1 MPRANANLRPS
12 PDLLPQVVSAHS
24 PNPALVTQRAVQR
37 LPRLA
42 LLLLCTAYVLP
53 GVFGRDPWKNADV
66 TAYGYMTSL
75 LRGEASWLHP
85 AIAGWGGTE
94 GGVLPYWIGAAFMKV
109 LTPWIDP
116 ALAARLPFALL
127 LTATLA
133 LVWYATLHLARTEAA
148 QPVAF
153 AFGGEAHPVDYA
165 RAMAD
170 GAVLALMAS
179 LGLLQLGHE
188 TTPELVQLAATALLL
203 YALAASPYRIGASRA
218 AALVALT
225 SLAAS
230 GAATTGLL
238 MGLAGA
244 LVCWRSSYA
253 ESRKLVPWLLA
264 ACVLAGTI
272 GTLLDAWVWR
282 VIPTAAWLGLPKLL
296 AWFTWPVWP
305 LAVWTLW
312 RWRRQLLKRHLSV
325 PLAMVLVA
333 LLVSASMGA
342 SDRALMLALPALA
355 VLGAFAL
362 PTLQRSVSAA
372 IDWFSVFFFTASAL
386 LIWVIYVAM
395 HTGVPAQPAT
405 NVTRLAPEFVPRF
418 SLLALGI
425 ALAGTVAWMAL
436 VRWRTGH
443 HRHALWKS
451 MVLPAGGVAL
461 SWLLLMTLWL
471 PLLDHARSY
480 RPLVQR
486 LATHLPT
493 TGCVVTQN
501 VSRSQIAALEVHG
514 TWRLSLDPRTTDC
527 QWLLMGHKERLNT
540 PEALQQT
547 PEMPGWTLVARERR
561 PSDRDEVMLVYRRR
575 P

>member
-1 MPRANANLRPS
+1 M
-12 PDLLPQVVSAHS
+12 
-24 PNPALVTQRAVQR
+24 TQRAVQR

-42 LLLLCTAYVLP
+42 LLLLCAAYVLP

-75 LRGEASWLHP
+75 LRGESSWLRP
-85 AIAGWGGTE
+85 ATADWGGSE
-94 GGVLPYWIGAAFMKV
+94 GGVLPYWIGATCMK
-109 LTPWIDP
+109 LLSPWLDP

-148 QPVAF
+148 QPLAF
-153 AFGGEAHPVDYA
+153 AFGGQAHPVDYA
-165 RAMAD
+165 RAVAD
-170 GAVLALMAS
+170 GALLALMAS

-188 TTPELVQLAATALLL
+188 TTPELVQLAGTALLL
-203 YALAASPYRIGASRA
+203 YALAAIPYRPGHSRVA
-218 AALVALT
+218 AVVALT
-225 SLAAS
+225 TLAAS

-238 MGLAGA
+238 MGLAGSV
-244 LVCWRSSYA
+244 VCWRSSYA
-253 ESRKLVPWLLA
+253 ASRQLVPWLLGGCAVA
-264 ACVLAGTI
+264 AGV

-282 VIPTAAWLGLPKLL
+282 VVPMEEVLALPKLMV
-296 AWFTWPVWP
+296 WFTWPVWP
-305 LAVWTLW
+305 LAGWTLW
-312 RWRRQLLKRHLSV
+312 RWRRQLLKRHLAV
-325 PLAMVLVA
+325 PLVLVLVA

-342 SDRALMLALPALA
+342 SDRALMLSLPALA

-362 PTLQRSVSAA
+362 PTLQRSLSAA
-372 IDWFSVFFFTASAL
+372 IDWFSVFFFTLSAL
-386 LIWVIYVAM
+386 VIWVIYIAM
-395 HTGVPAQPAT
+395 HTGVPAQPAA
-405 NVTRLAPEFVPRF
+405 NVARLVPEFVPQF
-418 SLLALGI
+418 NLMALGI
-425 ALAGTVAWMAL
+425 ALAGTVAWLAL

-486 LATHLPT
+486 LATHLPP
-493 TGCVVTQN
+493 TGCVATQN
-501 VSRSQIAALEVHG
+501 VSRSQLAALEVHG
-514 TWRLSLDPRTTDC
+514 TWRLSLDPRATDC
-527 QWLLMGHKERLNT
+527 RWLLMGYKEPRNL
-540 PEALQQT
+540 PEAQQQT
-547 PEMPGWTLVARERR
+547 PELPGWTLVARERR
-561 PSDRDEVMLVYRRR
+561 PADRDEIMLIYRR

>member
-1 MPRANANLRPS
+1 M
-12 PDLLPQVVSAHS
+12 
-24 PNPALVTQRAVQR
+24 TQRAVQR

-42 LLLLCTAYVLP
+42 LLLLCAAYVLP
-53 GVFGRDPWKNADV
+53 GVFGRDPWKNADI

-85 AIAGWGGTE
+85 TIAGWGSTE
-94 GGVLPYWIGAAFMKV
+94 GGVLPYWIGAAFMKA

-148 QPVAF
+148 QPLAF

-203 YALAASPYRIGASRA
+203 YALAASPYRIGTSRA
-218 AALVALT
+218 AALAALIG
-225 SLAAS
+225 LAAS

-238 MGLAGA
+238 MGLASA

-253 ESRKLVPWLLA
+253 ASRKLVPWLLG
-264 ACVLAGTI
+264 ACALAGGI
-272 GTLLDAWVWR
+272 GTLLGAWVWR
-282 VIPTAAWLGLPKLL
+282 VMPAGDWLALPKLL
-296 AWFTWPVWP
+296 VWFTWPVWP
-305 LAVWTLW
+305 LATWTLW
-312 RWRRQLLKRHLSV
+312 RWRRQLLKRHLSI
-325 PLAMVLVA
+325 PLVIVLVG

-342 SDRALMLALPALA
+342 SDRALMLSLPALA

-372 IDWFSVFFFTASAL
+372 IDWFSVFFFTLSAL
-386 LIWVIYVAM
+386 AIWVIYVAM
-395 HTGVPAQPAT
+395 HTGVPAQPAA
-405 NVTRLAPEFVPRF
+405 NVARLAPEFVPRF

-425 ALAGTVAWMAL
+425 ALAGTVAWLAL

-486 LATHLPT
+486 LATHLPA
-493 TGCVVTQN
+493 TGCVATQN
-501 VSRSQIAALEVHG
+501 VARSQLAALEVHG
-514 TWRLSLDPRTTDC
+514 TWRLSLDPRATDC
-527 QWLLMGHKERLNT
+527 PWLLMGHKERIDT

-547 PEMPGWTLVARERR
+547 PAMPGWTLVARERR
-561 PSDRDEVMLVYRRR
+561 PADRDEVMLVYR
-575 P
+575 

>member
-1 MPRANANLRPS
+1 
-12 PDLLPQVVSAHS
+12 
-24 PNPALVTQRAVQR
+24 VTQRAVQR

-42 LLLLCTAYVLP
+42 LLLLCAAYVLP

-66 TAYGYMTSL
+66 TAFGYMTSL

-85 AIAGWGGTE
+85 TIAGWGSTE
-94 GGVLPYWIGAAFMKV
+94 GGVLPYWIGAAFMKG
-109 LTPWIDP
+109 LAPWIDP

-170 GAVLALMAS
+170 GAMLALMAS

-203 YALAASPYRIGASRA
+203 YALAASPYRIGASRT
-218 AALVALT
+218 AALVALA

-238 MGLAGA
+238 MGLGGA
-244 LVCWRSSYA
+244 LVCGRSSYA

-264 ACVLAGTI
+264 ACALAGTI

-282 VIPTAAWLGLPKLL
+282 VIPSPDWLGLPKLL
-296 AWFTWPVWP
+296 VWFTWPVWP
-305 LAVWTLW
+305 LAAWTLW
-312 RWRRQLLKRHLSV
+312 RWRRQLLKRHLSI
-325 PLAMVLVA
+325 PLVLVLVA

-372 IDWFSVFFFTASAL
+372 LDWFSVFFFTVSAL
-386 LIWVIYVAM
+386 CIWVIYVAM
-395 HTGVPAQPAT
+395 HTGVPAQPAA
-405 NVTRLAPEFVPRF
+405 NVARLAPEFVPRF
-418 SLLALGI
+418 SPLALGI
-425 ALAGTVAWMAL
+425 ALAGTVAWLAL

-451 MVLPAGGVAL
+451 LVLPAGGVAL

-486 LATHLPT
+486 LATHLPAN
-493 TGCVVTQN
+493 GCVATQN
-501 VSRSQIAALEVHG
+501 VSRSQLAALEVHG

-527 QWLLMGHKERLNT
+527 AWLLLGHREHLNT
-540 PEALQQT
+540 PEARQET
-547 PEMPGWTLVARERR
+547 PVVPGWTLVARERR
-561 PSDRDEVMLVYRRR
+561 PADRDEVMLVYRRN

>member
-1 MPRANANLRPS
+1 MLSCRLVITCPPPTVHRS
-12 PDLLPQVVSAHS
+12 VSAHS

-42 LLLLCTAYVLP
+42 LLLLCAAYILP
-53 GVFGRDPWKNADV
+53 GVFGRDPWKNADI

-75 LRGEASWLHP
+75 ARGEASWLHP
-85 AIAGWGGTE
+85 AIAGLAGTE
-94 GGVLPYWIGAAFMKV
+94 GGVLPYWIGAAFMRA
-109 LTPWIDP
+109 LSPWMDP

-153 AFGGEAHPVDYA
+153 AFGGEANPVDYA

-170 GAVLALMAS
+170 GALLALMAS

-203 YALAASPYRIGASRA
+203 YALAASPYRPRLSRVA
-218 AALVALT
+218 AAVALT
-225 SLAAS
+225 GLAAS

-238 MGLAGA
+238 MGLAGS

-253 ESRKLVPWLLA
+253 PSRRLVPWLLG
-264 ACVLAGTI
+264 ACVLAAVI
-272 GTLLDAWVWR
+272 GTLLDAWVSR
-282 VIPTAAWLGLPKLL
+282 LSPLPELLTMPKLIG
-296 AWFTWPVWP
+296 WFTWPVWP
-305 LAVWTLW
+305 LAAWTLW
-312 RWRRQLLKRHLSV
+312 RWRRQLLKRHLSI
-325 PLAMVLVA
+325 PLAIGLVA
-333 LLVSASMGA
+333 LVVSAAMGG
-342 SDRALMLALPALA
+342 SDRALMLSLPALA

-372 IDWFSVFFFTASAL
+372 IDWFSVFFFSISAL
-386 LIWVIYVAM
+386 IIWVIYVAM
-395 HTGVPAQPAT
+395 HTGVPAQPAA
-405 NVTRLAPEFVPRF
+405 NVARLAPEFVPQF
-418 SLLALGI
+418 SLPALGI
-425 ALAGTVAWMAL
+425 ALAGTVAWLAL
-436 VRWRTGH
+436 VRWRTGRH
-443 HRHALWKS
+443 QHALWKS
-451 MVLPAGGVAL
+451 LVLPAGGVAL

-486 LATHLPT
+486 LALHLPDD
-493 TGCVVTQN
+493 GCVATAN
-501 VSRSQIAALEVHG
+501 LTRSQLAALEVHG
-514 TWRLSLDPRTTDC
+514 PWRLSLDPRATDC
-527 QWLLMGHKERLNT
+527 RWLLVGHKERMNT
-540 PEALQQT
+540 PAALQQT
-547 PEMPGWTLVARERR
+547 PQMTGWALVARERR
-561 PSDRDEVMLVYRRR
+561 PSDRDEVMLVYRR

>member
-1 MPRANANLRPS
+1 M
-12 PDLLPQVVSAHS
+12 SAHS

-42 LLLLCTAYVLP
+42 LLLLCAAYVLP
-53 GVFGRDPWKNADV
+53 GVFGRDPWKNADI

-75 LRGEASWLHP
+75 LRGESSWLRP
-85 AIAGWGGTE
+85 ALAGWAGHD
-94 GGVLPYWIGAAFMKV
+94 GGVLPYWIGAASMKL
-109 LTPWIDP
+109 LTPWVDP

-133 LVWYATLHLARTEAA
+133 LVWYATMHLARTHAA

-165 RAMAD
+165 RAVAD
-170 GAVLALMAS
+170 GALLALMAS

-203 YALAASPYRIGASRA
+203 YALAASPFRPTLCRIA
-218 AALVALT
+218 APLALAT
-225 SLAAS
+225 LAAS

-238 MGLAGA
+238 MGLAGSV
-244 LVCWRSSYA
+244 VCARSSYA
-253 ESRKLVPWLLA
+253 DCRRLVPWLLGSCA
-264 ACVLAGTI
+264 LAVAV
-272 GTLLDAWVWR
+272 GTLLDAWIWR
-282 VIPTAAWLGLPKLL
+282 VVPMAEVLALPRLI

-305 LAVWTLW
+305 LAAWTLW
-312 RWRRQLLKRHLSV
+312 HWRRQILKRHLSV
-325 PLAMVLVA
+325 PLVIAAAAVLA
-333 LLVSASMGA
+333 SASMGA
-342 SDRALMLALPALA
+342 SDRALLLALPAMA

-372 IDWFSVFFFTASAL
+372 IDWFSVFFFTLSAL
-386 LIWVIYVAM
+386 VIWVIYVAI
-395 HTGVPAQPAT
+395 HTGVPAQPAA
-405 NVTRLAPEFVPRF
+405 NVARLAPEFVPRF

-425 ALAGTVAWMAL
+425 AVLGSAAWLAL

-451 MVLPAGGVAL
+451 LVLPAGGVAL

-486 LATHLPT
+486 LATHLPA
-493 TGCVVTQN
+493 TGCVAAQN
-501 VSRSQIAALEVHG
+501 MTRGQLAALEVHG
-514 TWRLSLDPRTTDC
+514 TWRLSLEPRATDC
-527 QWLLMGHKERLNT
+527 RWLLVGHKEPRNT
-540 PEALQQT
+540 PAALQQT
-547 PEMPGWTLVARERR
+547 LEVPGWVLVARERR
-561 PSDRDEVMLVYRRR
+561 PSDRDEVMLVYRR